1 MKKILLLGAV
11 SLLLSCSGKNTA
23 LPAAQTDTRIQ
34 YISQY
39 TGTTAVSITNSFES
53 GFESADVFSGYFT
66 EPQNHMGTASHELSQ
81 DNIYEGGF
89 AHKGWIYG
97 VNTVIDGTNTNH
109 RGYPTVQLYK
119 DKGVFSGPVF
129 IELMVWL
136 DINLEQA
143 ENKNWFSFV
152 TLCTYSDDSWYRV
165 ITANISYDHNLHLFH
180 VPNQGEHIIDIYE
193 NDTLAFPMKQWVK
206 ITMLVDF
213 SSQNQYSSP
222 YAKLW
227 QDGVL
232 VSAATFNPRINP
244 PADSSLWPACL
255 SGWDGNNLADAESM
269 CSLTYA
275 QGLSQ
280 AHFGLYAAPLL
291 SSGTAYNDNLKI
303 YELLYH

>member
-1 MKKILLLGAV
+1 MKKILLLLAV

-23 LPAAQTDTRIQ
+23 LPAVQTDPKIQ
-34 YISQY
+34 YIAQY
-39 TGTTAVSITNSFES
+39 TGTTDVSITNS
-53 GFESADVFSGYFT
+53 GFESADDFSGYFT
-66 EPQNHMGTASHELSQ
+66 VPQNHMETASHELSQ
-81 DNIYEGGF
+81 DNIYGGNF

-97 VNTVIDGTNTNH
+97 ANTVIYGTNTNH
-109 RGYPTVQLYK
+109 RGYPTVQMYK

-136 DINLEQA
+136 DIALEEM

-165 ITANISYDHNLHLFH
+165 ITANISYNHNLHLFH
-180 VPNQGEHIIDIYE
+180 VPNQGEHVIDIYE
-193 NDTLAFPMKQWVK
+193 NDAIAFPMRQWVK

-244 PADSSLWPACL
+244 PADSALWPACL
-255 SGWDGNNLADAESM
+255 SGWDGNDVADAESM
-269 CSLTYA
+269 CSLTYE
-275 QGLSQ
+275 QGLAQ